1 VCQESGAIYLDEC
14 TPIFS
19 IAVPT
24 HLLADLNV
32 SATAKLLYG
41 VIESFQRKSGV
52 CFATNERLAA
62 EIAGCSERTIS
73 RCVAELRDAG
83 YIGIDNEK
91 GQSKKAPCRKIYLT
105 PSASDGQGVDKIVYP
120 PRQNCLGGVDKNGD
134 IVIHKSN
141 TEKNKKIDP
150 LPVFVE
156 WIRCTFPTRSA
167 EEMNGLYLDLKA
179 YAEMRSESKSHLDT
193 SRKVSGLLN
202 DLIDESSGDLELMR
216 KMLRKATNNCWLS
229 VHAPKGQ
236 APAPPPQQ
244 PGGRDKEWL

>member
-1 VCQESGAIYLDEC
+1 MDEC
-14 TPIFS
+14 TPIYS

-73 RCVAELRDAG
+73 RCVAELKDAG
-83 YIGIDNEK
+83 YIGVTTAKDPA
-91 GQSKKAPCRKIYLT
+91 KKTQCRKIYLT
-105 PSASDGQGVDKIVYP
+105 PSTDDGQGVDKIGDP

-134 IVIHKSN
+134 KVLHKSN
-141 TEKNKKIDP
+141 KDKKIIDP

-156 WIRCTFPTRSA
+156 WIRNTFPTRPP
-167 EEMNGLYLDLKA
+167 EDLNGLYADLKA

-193 SRKVSGLLN
+193 SRKISGLLA
-202 DLIDESSGDLELMR
+202 DLIDESGGDFDLMR

-229 VHAPKGQ
+229 VHAPKG
-236 APAPPPQQ
+236 APTPAVPQQ
-244 PGGRDKEWL
+244 SGGRDKEWL